1 MRGSFFVRLRG
12 AGAGQRRTGHA
23 GCMPMRYKLRT
34 HRHAWEAMVTPVCH
48 LDQHRLDQ
56 HRPALHRFLFRR
68 TGDWSLAEDLVQET
82 FLRLVVYAREHVVTD
97 MAALARSIA
106 LNLLN
111 DHLRRRQR
119 QRTESISDD
128 VPSPAVGVEEAAM
141 QRERVESFARAL
153 QGMPPLRRE
162 VFVRCRVRG
171 QSYREIAEALGL
183 SEGAVEKHVSRGL
196 RWLQE
201 AVARTDATRPPAGAA
216 VRAAQRGPAQDDD
229 A

>member
-1 MRGSFFVRLRG
+1 
-12 AGAGQRRTGHA
+12 
-23 GCMPMRYKLRT
+23 
-34 HRHAWEAMVTPVCH
+34 MVSQDIH
-48 LDQHRLDQ
+48 IDQHQLDQ
-56 HRPALHRFLFRR
+56 HRPLLHRYLLRR

-119 QRTESISDD
+119 QRTEPISDE
-128 VPSPAVGVEEAAM
+128 VPSPAAGVEEAAM
-141 QRERVESFARAL
+141 QRQRVQAFARAL

-162 VFVRCRVRG
+162 VFVRSRLRG
-171 QSYREIAEALGL
+171 QSYGDIATALGL
-183 SEGAVEKHVSRGL
+183 SEAAVEKHVSRGL

-201 AVARTDATRPPAGAA
+201 TVARSDATPPPAGGRSA
-216 VRAAQRGPAQDDD
+216 VLRDPGERSQDDD